1 MINRD
6 FENYYIFIVWS
17 KASHIKD
24 LAKKEIIKKF
34 DLLSCG
40 ETKWSKKFIHQNFL
54 RFYSELALGTSDK
67 VKEVGQDS
75 FHFFIVKDIN
85 PKFEYRSDASGRV
98 KKVNS
103 SIIDLKSKLRKKT
116 DVAFGVH
123 CSDSKHEF
131 VQNCAMIFGSK
142 YEATLSSI
150 IDNKPFFVDETSKAI
165 AESGWDSFEQL
176 FNYLN
181 KTTQYVVLRN
191 PRELIDG
198 FEHGK
203 GDVDIL
209 CNDRKKFMS
218 LANGIPIWES
228 KNFFHVKVGDE
239 MVLFDVREKGESY
252 LDERWI
258 EHLLN
263 NGSVSEFQYLRTLNK
278 DDYFFS
284 HLYYALVNKRS
295 IPDKYNSRLANL
307 AKEIGCYDLVFKNG
321 IIDKDLA
328 IFTLKGYMLN
338 NNFTFLLPSDPS
350 VYINTYSVNK
360 IFPSAHVYWYQILSR
375 KINTKVLYYFNR
387 LKRKLKSSSV
397 FYSTYNSIRG
407 MIS

>member
-1 MINRD
+1 
-6 FENYYIFIVWS
+6 FIVWS

-263 NGSVSEFQYLRTLNK
+263 NGSVSEFQYL
-278 DDYFFS
+278 
-284 HLYYALVNKRS
+284 
-295 IPDKYNSRLANL
+295 
-307 AKEIGCYDLVFKNG
+307 
-321 IIDKDLA
+321 
-328 IFTLKGYMLN
+328 
-338 NNFTFLLPSDPS
+338 
-350 VYINTYSVNK
+350 
-360 IFPSAHVYWYQILSR
+360 
-375 KINTKVLYYFNR
+375 
-387 LKRKLKSSSV
+387 
-397 FYSTYNSIRG
+397 
-407 MIS
+407 

>member
-6 FENYYIFIVWS
+6 FEKYYIFIVWN

-24 LAKKEIIKKF
+24 LAKKEIIKNF
-34 DLLSCG
+34 ELLNCG
-40 ETKWSKKFIHQNFL
+40 ETKWSEKFIHQNFL

-67 VKEVGQDS
+67 VEEVGQGS
-75 FHFFIVKDIN
+75 FHFFLVKDIY
-85 PKFEYRSDASGRV
+85 PRFEYRSDASGRV

-103 SIIDLKSKLRKKT
+103 NIIDLKSKLRKKT

-123 CSDSKHEF
+123 CSDSNNEF
-131 VQNCAMIFGSK
+131 IQNCAMIFGNK
-142 YEATLSSI
+142 YEETLSSI
-150 IDNKPFFVDETSKAI
+150 IDNKSFTVDETSKAI
-165 AESGWDSFEQL
+165 GENGWDSFEQL

-191 PRELIDG
+191 PGELIDG

-228 KNFFHVKVGDE
+228 KNFFHVKVEGKN
-239 MVLFDVREKGESY
+239 VLFDVREKGENY

-258 EHLLN
+258 ERMLN
-263 NGSVSEFQYLRTLNK
+263 NSSMNEFQYLRTLNK

-284 HLYYALVNKRS
+284 HLYYALVNKRK
-295 IPDKYNSRLANL
+295 IPNKYNLRLANL
-307 AKEIGCYDLVFKNG
+307 AKEIGSYDLVFKSG
-321 IIDKDLA
+321 VIDGKLA

-338 NNFTFLLPSDPS
+338 NGFTFTLPSDPS
-350 VYINTYSVNK
+350 VYINAYSVNK
-360 IFPSAHVYWYQILSR
+360 IFPSVHIYWYQILNR
-375 KINTKVLYYFNR
+375 QINTKALYYFNR
-387 LKRKLKSSSV
+387 IKQKLKSSSV
-397 FYSTYNSIRG
+397 FYSVYKSVRG

>member
-6 FENYYIFIVWS
+6 FEKYYIFIVWS

-228 KNFFHVKVGDE
+228 KNFFHVKVGGE

-263 NGSVSEFQYLRTLNK
+263 NGSVSEFQYLRTLSK

-307 AKEIGCYDLVFKNG
+307 AKEIGSYDLVFKNG

-375 KINTKVLYYFNR
+375 KIDTKVLYYFNR